1 MSSRDPAATEPHR
14 LDKRAVRASF
24 NRAAAGYD
32 AAAVLQREVGDRLL
46 ERLDWIR
53 FEPRSI
59 LELGCGTGHCT
70 RALEKRYRKARLVAL
85 DLAEAMLMRARR
97 GGGWLHKTR
106 YLCGDA
112 EHLPLADASI
122 DLLFSNLTLQWC
134 NDLAATF
141 REFQRVLRPGGV
153 VLFSTFGPDTL
164 RELRAAWAEVDGR
177 SHVNRFLDMHDVGDA
192 LLRAGLGDPV
202 MDVDRLCVDYRQVR
216 DLMRDLKAIG
226 AHNVTADRPQG
237 LTGRRRMAA
246 VEQAYEPLRRDGHL
260 PASYEVV
267 YGHAWGEA
275 GGGSACAP
283 QPGGEVSISLDR
295 LRRR

>member
-1 MSSRDPAATEPHR
+1 MIAGDSVTVEPHR

-32 AAAVLQREVGDRLL
+32 AAATLQREVGERLL
-46 ERLDWIR
+46 ERLDWIK
-53 FEPRSI
+53 FQPQTV

-70 RALEKRYRKARLVAL
+70 RALERRYRKARFIAL
-85 DLAEAMLMRARR
+85 DLAEAMLRRARR
-97 GGGWLHKTR
+97 GGGWRHKTR

-112 EHLPLADASI
+112 ERLPVADASV

-134 NDLAATF
+134 NDLVATF

-153 VLFSTFGPDTL
+153 VMFSTFGPDTL
-164 RELRAAWAEVDGR
+164 GELRAAWAQVDGR
-177 SHVNRFLDMHDVGDA
+177 SHVNRFLDLHDVGDA
-192 LLRAGLGDPV
+192 MLGAGLGEPV
-202 MDVDRLCVDYRQVR
+202 MDVDRLCVEYEQVR
-216 DLMRDLKAIG
+216 DLMRDLKALG

-237 LTGRRRMAA
+237 LTGRQRLAA
-246 VEQAYEPLRRDGHL
+246 VVQAYEPLRRGGRL

-267 YGHAWGEA
+267 YGHAWGRE
-275 GGGSACAP
+275 GGAAAHATAP
-283 QPGGEVSISLDR
+283 GEVTVSLDH